1 MEKKPRNNVRPAL
14 HVPKFANVSIYA
26 MGIHLTVTFR
36 INRDVMQ
43 HLDLPSKEYPSI
55 YCFDRLG
62 KSYITE
68 TEFIYWDEITK
79 VNDLDKT
86 IISRATEM
94 RNRLMIMSRNAKI
107 AYLKSE
113 IELLSIANDIRRES
127 VEGIEA

>member
-1 MEKKPRNNVRPAL
+1 MEKPRNNVRPAL
-14 HVPKFANVSIYA
+14 NVPKFANVSIYA

-36 INRDVMQ
+36 INKDVMQ
-43 HLDLPSKEYPSI
+43 HLELPSKEYPSI
-55 YCFDRLG
+55 YCFDRFG

-86 IISRATEM
+86 IMSRATEM

-113 IELLSIANDIRRES
+113 IELLSIADDIRRES